1 MDNDDRSGGN
11 SMTASVTDPCGQL
24 DLAHS
29 EAWAAHATVEQ
40 WLRETDESTD
50 EVRLER
56 ISRILERIET
66 DGVFTADE
74 LSLLTEL
81 CETRLDDSETPTHDH
96 SALRAV
102 IDAATEQHETCAT

>member
-1 MDNDDRSGGN
+1 
-11 SMTASVTDPCGQL
+11 MTASVTDPCGQL

-40 WLRETDESTD
+40 WLREAVEEAD
-50 EVRLER
+50 EVRIER
-56 ISRILERIET
+56 VSRILERIET
-66 DGVFTADE
+66 AGVFTTDE

-81 CETRLDDSETPTHDH
+81 CEERLNDAETPTHDH

-102 IDAATEQHETCAT
+102 IEAANEQHETCAH